1 MSVLRSDKRGDMYIE
16 LAVETPSG
24 LTKRQRELLEAFA
37 AESGDNSV
45 SPESRNFFD
54 KAKSFWE
61 DLVD

>member
-1 MSVLRSDKRGDMYIE
+1 MYIE
-16 LAVETPSG
+16 LAIETPSG
-24 LTKRQRELLEAFA
+24 LTKRQRELLEEFA
-37 AESGDNSV
+37 AEGGDHSV